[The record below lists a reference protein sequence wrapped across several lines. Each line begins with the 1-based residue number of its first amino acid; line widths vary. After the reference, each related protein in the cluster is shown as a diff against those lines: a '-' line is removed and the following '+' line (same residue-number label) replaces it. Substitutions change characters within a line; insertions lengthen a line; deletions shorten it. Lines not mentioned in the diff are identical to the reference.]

1 MTSRLM
7 SRTAVNVF
15 LLVAAVYTLL
25 PLTWLLFASTKSL
38 SDLYSTPGFAFA
50 EIDLGANLTAVA
62 SESDGIFFRW
72 YLNSLLYAGGGA
84 ALGALISV
92 ACGCAFDKYDW
103 RGKERLFGVVLL
115 GVLVPT
121 TATAIPLYLLA
132 AEAGVVNSFWS
143 VFIPALV
150 HPFGVYLARVLS
162 TGYVPGEVLEAA
174 RSDGASELRTFVS
187 VALPMLKAAY
197 VTIFLFQFTGIWNNF
212 FLPLVMLSDQHLFPL
227 SLGLYS
233 WNTQVTSF
241 PEYSTLVITG
251 SLLSVVPLLLVF
263 VFLQRFWRAGMTAGS
278 VK

>member
-7 SRTAVNVF
+7 TRGAVNVF
-15 LLVAAVYTLL
+15 LLVATAYTLL
-25 PLTWLLFASTKSL
+25 PLTWLLFAATKSL
-38 SDLYSTPGFAFA
+38 PDLYATPGFAFA
-50 EIDLGANLTAVA
+50 NLDLGANLSAVA
-62 SESDGIFFRW
+62 AEGGGVFFRW
-72 YLNSLLYAGGGA
+72 YLNSLLYAGLGA
-84 ALGALISV
+84 GLGALVSL
-92 ACGCAFDKYDW
+92 ACGYAFDTYDW
-103 RGKERLFGVVLL
+103 PGKEKLFGLVLL

-121 TATAIPLYLLA
+121 TATALPLYLLA
-132 AEAGVVNSFWS
+132 SKIGLVNSFWA
-143 VFIPALV
+143 VFVPSLV

-162 TGYVPGEVLEAA
+162 AGYVPKQVLEAA
-174 RSDGASELRTFVS
+174 RSDGADEVRTFGS
-187 VALPMLKAAY
+187 VALPMLLPAY

-212 FLPLVMLSDQHLFPL
+212 FLPLVMLSDQRLFPL

-263 VFLQRFWRAGMTAGS
+263 VSLQRFWRAGMTAGS

>member
-1 MTSRLM
+1 M
-7 SRTAVNVF
+7 SKTAVNA
-15 LLVAAVYTLL
+15 LLLLSALYTLL

-38 SDLYSTPGFAFA
+38 SDLYATPGFAFA
-50 EIDLGANLTAVA
+50 DFNLGANLSAVA
-62 SESDGIFFRW
+62 AEGDGIFFRW

-92 ACGCAFDKYDW
+92 ACGYAFDKYDW
-103 RGKERLFGVVLL
+103 PGKERLFGLVLL

-132 AEAGVVNSFWS
+132 AKIGLVNSFWS
-143 VFIPALV
+143 VFVPALV
-150 HPFGVYLARVLS
+150 HPFGVYLARALS
-162 TGYVPGEVLEAA
+162 ASYVPGQVLEAA
-174 RSDGASELRTFVS
+174 RSDGAGEIRMFVS
-187 VALPMLKAAY
+187 VALPMLRAAY

-212 FLPLVMLSDQHLFPL
+212 FLPLVMVSDQRLFPL
-227 SLGLYS
+227 SLGLYA

-241 PEYSTLVITG
+241 PEFSTLVISG

>member
-1 MTSRLM
+1 MTSRLV
-7 SRTAVNVF
+7 SKGAVNVF
-15 LLVAAVYTLL
+15 LLIAAVYTLL

-38 SDLYSTPGFAFA
+38 SDLYATPGFALSDFN
-50 EIDLGANLTAVA
+50 LGANLSVVA
-62 SESDGIFFRW
+62 AEGDGIFFRW
-72 YLNSLLYAGGGA
+72 YVNSLLYAGGGA

-92 ACGCAFDKYDW
+92 GCGYAFDKYDW
-103 RGKERLFGVVLL
+103 RGKERLFGLVLL

-121 TATAIPLYLLA
+121 TATAIPLYLLVSKV
-132 AEAGVVNSFWS
+132 GLVNTFWS

-174 RSDGASELRTFVS
+174 RSDGAGEIRTFFS
-187 VALPMLKAAY
+187 VALPMLRAAY

-233 WNTQVTSF
+233 WNTQVTAF